1 MGRKNCAM
9 LMFAAVAAAGCGNS
23 TKFANEPRPAAPVNV
38 TVYINNQRVAIS
50 PDSVGAG
57 PVDLIVTNQADD
69 AESLAVLPSGT
80 STGQALADTG
90 PISPQA
96 TAQVTVNLNSPGD
109 YNIGIATSDSSQA
122 SAATPTT
129 IAPALLHVGKARPG
143 SNGTLL
149 EP

>member
-1 MGRKNCAM
+1 MRSKNCAM
-9 LMFAAVAAAGCGNS
+9 LVIAAVAAAGCGSS

-38 TVYINNQRVAIS
+38 TVFIDNQRVSIS

-80 STGQALADTG
+80 FTGQALADTG

-96 TAQVTVNLNSPGD
+96 TAQVTVDLNSPGN
-109 YNIGIATSDSSQA
+109 YTVGIASSDTSQA
-122 SAATPTT
+122 SAATPST
-129 IAPALLHVGKARPG
+129 IASALLHVGKARPS